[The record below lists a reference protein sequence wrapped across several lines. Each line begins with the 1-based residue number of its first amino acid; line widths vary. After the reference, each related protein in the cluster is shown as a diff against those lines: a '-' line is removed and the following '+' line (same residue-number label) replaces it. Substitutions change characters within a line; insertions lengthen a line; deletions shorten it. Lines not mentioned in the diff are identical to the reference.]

1 MPLTVVAPAQIGEE
15 TTGAAVIL
23 CTVTAVEATLSHLPV
38 DVALAVIE
46 LPATKAVTVA
56 VHNPPEAV
64 AVPILEPPA

>member
-1 MPLTVVAPAQIGEE
+1 MPLTVVAPTQIGEE

-23 CTVTAVEATLSHLPV
+23 CTVTDEEAALWHLSV

-56 VHNPPEAV
+56 VHAPATAV